1 MRSGTGSRSLP
12 IWTAIG
18 VIAFCIVVIA
28 FLTIGLAL
36 RQAAAAS
43 FVAEARNREARGL
56 IFTAL
61 KDQLDEETGVRGYE
75 VTHAAEFVEPY
86 DIARED
92 MPRTMTQLIDDL
104 NTLGLSDAASAALD
118 MMKTNRQWTVSVAG
132 PLTTG
137 TPVNSLELEQLGK
150 ALVDRFRREET
161 IVDDALTMQYSD
173 FYNASERQL
182 DYIGALVVMGA
193 LLILGVGLIFTRLQ
207 TRAWDRLAEERDLAE
222 EGRRREAALRSAYET
237 ERRIAER
244 FQRALAHRDFPRIP
258 WLEFSATYAPASE
271 EAKVGGDWYDVFA
284 LSADRALVVIGDIAG
299 HGIDA
304 ALAMNRVRNAVLSAA
319 LFQPDSAS
327 ILEYVN
333 REVVHD
339 ESVMMATATVGI
351 VDSRTNVF
359 EYASAGHPPPVLLA
373 SGGLPRML
381 DVGSL
386 PLGVSESTKY
396 RSNRVESAPGSMLVL
411 YTDGAIERSRDVLEG
426 ERRLLEAVKS
436 ARDER
441 DPHPA
446 SAIFRSITEVG
457 EMNDDV
463 AILTISIVDD
473 GATGRIMG
481 ARESSTISP
490 RRTQAAGGDPAPGAT
505 RGDGPEI
512 AFFDRLR
519 MIA

>member
-1 MRSGTGSRSLP
+1 MWST
-12 IWTAIG
+12 IG

-43 FVAEARNREARGL
+43 FVAQARNREARGL

-61 KDQLDEETGVRGYE
+61 KDQLDEESGVRGYQA
-75 VTHAAEFVEPY
+75 THDPVFVEPY
-86 DIARED
+86 DIGRAD
-92 MPRTMTQLIDDL
+92 MPRTMTELIDDL
-104 NTLGLSDAASAALD
+104 NALGLSGAASAALD
-118 MMKTNRQWTVSVAG
+118 MMKTNREWTTLVAG

-137 TPVNSLELEQLGK
+137 TPTDALKIEQLGK
-150 ALVDRFRREET
+150 ALVDRFRRQEV
-161 IVDDALTMQYSD
+161 IVDDALTMQSSD
-173 FYNASERQL
+173 FYNASARQL
-182 DYIGALVVMGA
+182 DYIGALVVTGA

-207 TRAWDRLAEERDLAE
+207 TRAWARLAHERDQAE
-222 EGRRREAALRSAYET
+222 EARRRTAALRSAYDT

-319 LFQPDSAS
+319 LSQPDSAA

-339 ESVMMATATVGI
+339 ESVMMATATVGV

-373 SGGLPRML
+373 SAGAPRML
-381 DVGSL
+381 EFGSL
-386 PLGVSESTKY
+386 PLGVSDATKY
-396 RSNRVESAPGSMLVL
+396 RSNRVESAPGSLLVL

-426 ERRLLEAVKS
+426 ERRLLEAVKA
-436 ARDER
+436 ARDGR

-446 SAIFRSITEVG
+446 SAIFRAITQDG
-457 EMNDDV
+457 TMNDDV
-463 AILTISIVDD
+463 VILTISIVDD
-473 GATGRIMG
+473 GAGRLSG
-481 ARESSTISP
+481 F
-490 RRTQAAGGDPAPGAT
+490 RTSAVALSRPQDAGGAPDMGPARIDPARGAH
-505 RGDGPEI
+505 
-512 AFFDRLR
+512 FVRLR